1 MSSNTWTPRAVA
13 SEAVRARRRL
23 WRAVEAQHIASTLQL
38 VANVEEQLLLERL
51 LDQSKPPLPSDTGDL
66 HYLLST
72 PFRYSSPIGSR
83 FRVPA
88 DSGIWYGA
96 EAQRTACA
104 ELGFWRWRFLMDSD
118 ALQAIGPSPQTVF
131 RAGIDGRL
139 VDLTRPPFKRSRPE
153 WTHPDDYG
161 PSQGF
166 ARVAQHAAI
175 DAIRYESVRDPEHGA
190 AVAVLR
196 PSCFKPRKL
205 LEQQTWFLT
214 VRRAAVVWQREG
226 ETFEFDAGA
235 WRR

>member
-1 MSSNTWTPRAVA
+1 
-13 SEAVRARRRL
+13 
-23 WRAVEAQHIASTLQL
+23 VEAQHIASTLRL

-83 FRVPA
+83 FRAPA

-118 ALQAIGPSPQTVF
+118 ALQSIGPSPQTVF

-235 WRR
+235 WRQ